1 MAGKRGIIG
10 TKNLIPFDELS
21 EEEHRAIASE
31 GGRRSVIARREKKQV
46 KELLRTLFD
55 AEAPLHMVEEVKK
68 KFPHVQIKTL
78 EELINFSMMKQ
89 AYSGNVGAYNALYDR
104 MEGKPKQEIDQNLS
118 GGIELKNVKSLLG
131 ESIQEEE

>member
-1 MAGKRGIIG
+1 MAGKRGTIG

-46 KELLRTLFD
+46 KELLQTLFQTK
-55 AEAPLHMVEEVKK
+55 APPNMVEEIKK
-68 KFPHVQIKTL
+68 KFPDVQIKTL

-104 MEGKPKQEIDQNLS
+104 AEGKPNQNIKQELS